1 VASQFLIVVRRE
13 HRAAISNAA
22 VLQHPA
28 SSQVGRAPST
38 RLAPRWAAPAVQAD
52 PEDGLDLAGR
62 ARDLA
67 DLRVP
72 ASVVLDRA
80 LLVAHHRRLRLGV
93 RSVLRRAAVRVVSN
107 SIRRLKKGR

>member
-38 RLAPRWAAPAVQAD
+38 RLAARWAAPAGL
-52 PEDGLDLAGR
+52 EDGLDLVGR
-62 ARDLA
+62 VRDLA
-67 DLRVP
+67 ALRVL
-72 ASVVLDRA
+72 ASVVLDPA
-80 LLVAHHRRLRLGV
+80 PLVAHHRRLRLGV
-93 RSVLRRAAVRVVSN
+93 RSVLRRAAVRVVSS